1 MKRLSMLVVICASIL
16 SLPSPVEACGGLFES
31 TSIEYAIS
39 EYFVSATVLEVDDT
53 GYNAIL
59 KVDRYF
65 NGSGGEYL
73 LVMRYPP
80 ALQTAGPIR
89 RYDTGCLYDGGGY
102 IWQPGSY
109 GYFGLYA
116 RADGS
121 YGDYGVFP
129 QEWGPGSGHY
139 FENAGE
145 VTFYSKNAGDYGGSL
160 TLATDEFENL
170 LLRLS
175 GRGDAIEPHDNPYP
189 LMRFLN
195 ITTESGKR
203 YRLNPD
209 YSVSWLDPDKW
220 PVAISN
226 DGSHVM
232 FRLENGELGFQYLAL
247 AKKTYDPFAHALGS
261 IATAGGRFASGGRFT
276 SYGWLEPQTGNYG
289 LFAPDSN
296 YVAVQEDSRL
306 VVYVFGSTSI
316 TGAAVGYGR
325 DMTMTEVARH
335 DTDWLTTAEKAPMAW
350 SADSTTI
357 AYQDSR
363 GIWHWDIFEKATPH
377 MVARGDAR
385 AELLDLSRS
394 GRYVRYSKGES
405 WNLFDIASGE
415 EYEQAISTPDER
427 KLIFIKRNFPE
438 GTVRVHEEEFS
449 RPFGS
454 HPAWRTCDAPLSRC
468 PVNIQFGNII
478 DYFEYQ
484 PGWIGLVSDRTV
496 KVFPWYMSMEDSPS
510 IDGATWPRRIIA
522 FDFDSTYK
530 RPAMVIDEF
539 EIALS
544 FSKGEPYFAV
554 DLREHLDS
562 AIAEVEWGQPVFLDR
577 R

>member
-1 MKRLSMLVVICASIL
+1 MKRLSELVVICALIL
-16 SLPSPVEACGGLFES
+16 SLPSPIEACGGVIEP

-39 EYFVSATVLEVDDT
+39 EYLVSATVLEVDDT

-73 LVMRYPP
+73 LVMRFPP
-80 ALQTAGPIR
+80 ALQSAGPIR
-89 RYDTGCLYDGGGY
+89 KYDTGCLYGGGGY

-116 RADGS
+116 RGDGS
-121 YGDYGVFP
+121 YGDYGVSP
-129 QEWGPGSGHY
+129 SPGKGHY
-139 FENAGE
+139 FANAGE
-145 VTFYSKNAGDYGGSL
+145 VEFYSKNAGDYGGFL
-160 TLATDEFENL
+160 TLAIDEFESHL
-170 LLRLS
+170 LQLS
-175 GRGDAIEPHDNPYP
+175 GRSEIVEPHDSPYP

-195 ITTESGKR
+195 ITTKSGNR

-232 FRLENGELGFQYLAL
+232 FRLDNGELGFQYLAL

-261 IATAGGRFASGGRFT
+261 IATVGGRFASGGRFT
-276 SYGWLEPQTGNYG
+276 SNGWLEPQTGNYG
-289 LFAPDSN
+289 QFSPDSN

-306 VVYVFGSTSI
+306 VVYAFGSTSI
-316 TGAAVGYGR
+316 SGAAVGYGR
-325 DMTMTEVARH
+325 DLTMTEVARH
-335 DTDWLTTAEKAPMAW
+335 DTDWLATAQKAPMTW

-377 MVARGDAR
+377 MVARGDASV
-385 AELLDLSRS
+385 ELLDLSRS

-405 WNLFDIASGE
+405 WNLLDIASGE
-415 EYEQAISTPDER
+415 EYDQAISTPDER
-427 KLIFIKRNFPE
+427 KLIFIKRSFPK
-438 GTVRVHEEEFS
+438 GTVRVHEEGYP

-454 HPAWRTCDAPLSRC
+454 RLARRTCDVPLSQC
-468 PVNIQFGNII
+468 PVNIQFSNLIEF
-478 DYFEYQ
+478 FEYQ

-496 KVFPWYMSMEDSPS
+496 KVFPWYISMEDSPS
-510 IDGATWPRRIIA
+510 IDGATWPGQIIA

-530 RPAMVIDEF
+530 RPAMAIDEF
-539 EIALS
+539 QIALS
-544 FSKGEPYFAV
+544 FSKDEPYFSV
-554 DLREHLDS
+554 DLREHLDNP
-562 AIAEVEWGQPVFLDR
+562 IAEVEWGQPVFFDR